1 MIHPICRDTVLL
13 SKPALPATNADLQT
27 ARDLSETLLANAHRC
42 VGMAANMIGVPK
54 QIIAVLPPGAQ
65 VPLVMLNAK
74 ILAKSGEYEA
84 EEGCLSLPGE
94 RKTKRFRVITVR
106 FQNLAMQTQ
115 KRRFEGY
122 LAQIIQHE
130 LDHCSGIL
138 I

>member
-1 MIHPICRDTVLL
+1 MIRPICRDTILL
-13 SKPALPATNADLQT
+13 SKPAEPARNSDLQT
-27 ARDLSETLLANAHRC
+27 ARDLSETLRANAHRC

-54 QIIAVLPPGAQ
+54 HIIAVLPPGGE

-84 EEGCLSLPGE
+84 EEGCLSLSGTRPV
-94 RKTKRFRVITVR
+94 KRWRVITVR
-106 FQNLAMQTQ
+106 WQNTSMQPQ